1 MRRDPIALTVIGGY
15 LGAGKTSLINHLLR
29 NADGRRIGVIVND
42 FGSSAIDA
50 DLLDGAERDGE
61 VIGLANGCA
70 CCSIGAGLHEALEAL
85 TARHD
90 RLDHIVIE
98 VSGVADPTAAAAWA
112 TVPPFEPAGVIVL
125 ADASAVE
132 RLAGDRYVGDDVRRQ
147 LRGADLLAVTKT
159 DLCSVDQAAHTAA
172 WLDDVAPGVPRVDVV
187 DGVIAPAVV
196 LGVRSTG
203 ADGPAGRPDRAP
215 SEEADHGRRYETWS
229 WTSTDA
235 VELGWL
241 RGVMAALPD
250 TVVRAKGVVR
260 LVDGTAVTVHRVG
273 RRVDIRR
280 TERPVDVSTLV
291 AIGVRTDPP
300 IPVTSPFA

>member
-1 MRRDPIALTVIGGY
+1 MQPDPIALTVIGGY
-15 LGAGKTSLINHLLR
+15 LGAGKTSLVNHLLR

-42 FGSSAIDA
+42 FGSLAIDA
-50 DLLDGAERDGE
+50 DLLEGADRNGE

-85 TARHD
+85 TARDD

-159 DLCSVDQAAHTAA
+159 DLCSPEQVVRAAN
-172 WLDDVAPGVPRVDVV
+172 WLDGVAPGVPRIDVV
-187 DGVIAPAVV
+187 DGVVAPAVV
-196 LGVRSTG
+196 LGVRST
-203 ADGPAGRPDRAP
+203 RPDDPAEWAP
-215 SEEADHGRRYETWS
+215 SDDRDHEGRYETWS

-235 VELGWL
+235 VRLAWV
-241 RGVMAALPD
+241 RDVMAELPD

-260 LVDGTAVTVHRVG
+260 LDDGTAVTVHRVG
-273 RRVDIRR
+273 RRVDIRPSDR
-280 TERPVDVSTLV
+280 AVGVSMLV

-300 IPVTSPFA
+300 TPIPPPFA